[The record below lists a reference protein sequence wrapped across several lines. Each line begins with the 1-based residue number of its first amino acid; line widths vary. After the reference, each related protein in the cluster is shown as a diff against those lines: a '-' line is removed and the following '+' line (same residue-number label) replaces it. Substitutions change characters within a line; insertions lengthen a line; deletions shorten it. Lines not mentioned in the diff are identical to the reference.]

1 MSLVSDDIDLETF
14 GKKKK
19 KKKKD
24 ISMKEL
30 DDALPDENVSFDMIL
45 LPIWL
50 GTFWIEDSWRCR
62 LHVIFRHCALQ
73 TQVSKNKKIEVPK
86 KIKTEVLKEMKN
98 EVSLKVKVTYFA
110 ILVMF
115 RFFVKTSCDPDF

>member
-45 LPIWL
+45 LPI
-50 GTFWIEDSWRCR
+50 
-62 LHVIFRHCALQ
+62 
-73 TQVSKNKKIEVPK
+73 
-86 KIKTEVLKEMKN
+86 
-98 EVSLKVKVTYFA
+98 
-110 ILVMF
+110 
-115 RFFVKTSCDPDF
+115 